1 MAIYNK
7 LVRDRIPEIIEA
19 AGLRPIMRT
28 LDTTEYILALRAKML
43 EEVQELL
50 DATTAAEITAEAA
63 DLIEVLAAFCDAS
76 GTTMDSVLSERQR
89 KIESR
94 GGFEKRLFLTETK

>member
-1 MAIYNK
+1 MALFNK

-19 AGLRPIMRT
+19 AGLHPIMRT

-50 DATTAAEITAEAA
+50 DASTAAEITAEAA
-63 DLIEVLAAFCDAS
+63 DLIEVLAAYCDAS
-76 GTTMDSVLSERQR
+76 DTTMDSVFSERRR
-89 KIESR
+89 KAESR
-94 GGFEKRLFLTETK
+94 GVFEKRLFLIETK